1 MNVDVGEA
9 RRITAE
15 LGEAAL
21 VDALVAIGTTAGKWR
36 VVNVPDDSNGLVKTH
51 EGRSRESFLQKSP
64 ITLHWYHTEN
74 LYFWKSAKIEMK
86 S

>member
-21 VDALVAIGTTAGKWR
+21 VDALVAIKTAAGKGR
-36 VVNVPDDSNGLVKTH
+36 VVKVPDDSKKRGISKM
-51 EGRSRESFLQKSP
+51 Q
-64 ITLHWYHTEN
+64 
-74 LYFWKSAKIEMK
+74 
-86 S
+86 